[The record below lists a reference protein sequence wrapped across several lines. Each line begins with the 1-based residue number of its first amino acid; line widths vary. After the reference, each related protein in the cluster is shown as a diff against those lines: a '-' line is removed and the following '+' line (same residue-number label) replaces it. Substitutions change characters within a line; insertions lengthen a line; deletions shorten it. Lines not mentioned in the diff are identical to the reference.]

1 MLKININGRELTA
14 REGDTILSVA
24 LANGI
29 DIPNLCQDGR
39 VETYGACGLCLVE
52 VNGGAKLLRA
62 CATKVADNM
71 IISTETPRV
80 VAARKM
86 ALEMLLSD
94 HEGDCRPPCWQACPG
109 ETDCQGYVGLIANG
123 HYAEA
128 LELIKEDLPLP
139 ASIGR
144 VCPHPCEAAC
154 RRKLA
159 EEPIA
164 IAWLKQFAADMDL
177 ANGHPFIPDVEEPTG
192 KRVALIGAGP
202 ASLTAA
208 YFLAKAGHTAH
219 IYEMMPQAGGMLRY
233 GIPQYRL
240 PKDVLDAEIAIIQ
253 AMGVEIFY
261 NMKIGRDVSFDYLRQ
276 TYDAVFVGIGAWQS
290 SALGCPGQELTGVIG
305 GIDFLQDVAMERPVA
320 IGKRVAIVGGGN
332 TAMDACRTAVRM
344 GAEEVYLIYRRTK
357 SEMPA
362 EPIEIQEAEEEGVQF
377 KLLVSPIEVL
387 GEDGKVTAIRLQK
400 MELGEPDASGRRS
413 PVPIEGEEEIL
424 PVDTV
429 IAAIGQKVVPDGLD
443 GLELTKK
450 NTIVADIDRFT
461 TNLSGVFA
469 GGDGV
474 NWGPDIAIAA
484 IGHGKKAARSIDA
497 YLAGEPFIYEKPFL
511 VERKNV
517 TAEALAHVPKQPRA
531 KMEHLTPEERKHNF
545 REINAGFDEVTA
557 VTEANRCLSCG
568 CNAVFDCKLLEY
580 ANRYKVE
587 PEKLGGGEVHHR
599 REQDDHPFIER
610 NIDKCVLCG
619 LCVRV
624 CEEAMGVNA
633 IGLLKRGFETSVQPS
648 FERKLADTECIS
660 CGQCAALCPT
670 GALSVRQPGVKSVP
684 LHADRI
690 VESVC
695 GYCSVGCKVQY
706 HMKGNVP
713 IKVTPVKDG
722 FLCAKGRF
730 GLLWQPNQAEKITE
744 PLLRV
749 EGELNETYYD
759 DAFLALSRDIR
770 AVQSLYGEKSVAI
783 SLSGKLTNEEIFLA
797 KKIAGQLGIEDQVY
811 SSQAHRGGAE
821 EIIGDCLPKTT
832 FAELETTD
840 LIVAVGVDLLQEP
853 ASLVPRIRKALARGA
868 KLILVDDK
876 DTLADQWATAKYSS
890 GDTVSFWYQVA
901 KALLETGELKIT
913 EEAKADLSKQLAK
926 VTVSEE
932 AKEFAA
938 YYGAA
943 KNSILMW
950 GAARISPAAGK
961 AMAAIAAMTGHLGK
975 PRNGILQLKPS
986 PNGYGIA
993 ALGIEKERA
1002 ELVKNIADGKIKA
1015 LFTIG
1020 DHYTP
1025 EELAGLDY
1033 LAVMDH
1039 YLSPMAMGAQV
1050 VLPLALPR
1058 ENIGVYTSAEG
1069 RKQMLYP
1076 AVIGSQ
1082 PMANWETLAMLA
1094 EKLGAETQYERFDFL
1109 QKETEAALGDGHGCH
1124 KCALCREVACTLF
1137 AVDEAMINRAVAGF
1151 AEENALMWR
1160 AAVPFDFTAGMFM
1173 QYLRKSNIL
1182 K

>member
-1 MLKININGRELTA
+1 MLKINMNGRELTA
-14 REGDTILSVA
+14 HEGDTILSVA

-52 VNGGAKLLRA
+52 VNGGGKLLRA
-62 CATKVADNM
+62 CATKVADGM
-71 IISTETPRV
+71 MISTETERV

-94 HEGDCRPPCWQACPG
+94 HEGDCRPPCRQACPG

-123 HYAEA
+123 YYQEA

-144 VCPHPCEAAC
+144 VCPHPCESAC
-154 RRKLA
+154 RRKLV

-177 ANGHPFIPDVEEPTG
+177 ERQHPFIPDVAESSG

-208 YFLAKAGHTAH
+208 YFLAKTGHTTH

-253 AMGVEIFY
+253 AMGVEIFC
-261 NMKIGRDVSFDYLRQ
+261 NMKIGRDLSFDYLRD
-276 TYDAVFVGIGAWQS
+276 TYDAVFVGIGAWKS
-290 SALGCPGQELTGVIG
+290 SALGCDGQDLTGVIG
-305 GIDFLQDVAMERPVA
+305 GIDFLQDVAMERPVS
-320 IGKRVAIVGGGN
+320 IGKRVAVVGGGN

-362 EPIEIQEAEEEGVQF
+362 EPIEIQEAEEEGVIF
-377 KLLVSPIEVL
+377 KLLVSPMEVL
-387 GEDGKVTAIRLQK
+387 GENGRVTGIRLQK

-413 PVPIEGEEEIL
+413 PVAIPGAEEIL
-424 PVDTV
+424 AVDTI
-429 IAAIGQKVVPDGLD
+429 IAAIGQKVAPEGLD
-443 GLELTKK
+443 GLELTAK
-450 NTIVADIDRFT
+450 NTIVADTDNFT
-461 TNLSGVFA
+461 TGLPGVFA

-474 NWGPDIAIAA
+474 NRGPDIAIAA
-484 IGHGKKAARSIDA
+484 IGHGKKAARSINA
-497 YLAGEPFIYEKPFL
+497 YLAGESLVFRKPFL

-517 TAEALAHVPKQPRA
+517 TAETLAHVEKQPRVPMPHVA
-531 KMEHLTPEERKHNF
+531 AEDRKHNF
-545 REINAGFDEVTA
+545 REINEGFTEAEA
-557 VTEANRCLSCG
+557 VAEANRCLSCG

-580 ANRYKVE
+580 ANRYQVQ
-587 PEKLGGGEVHHR
+587 PEKLAGGEVHHR
-599 REQDDHPFIER
+599 REQDNHPFIER

-633 IGLLKRGFETSVQPS
+633 IGLLNRGFETSVQPS

-670 GALSVRQPGVKSVP
+670 GALTVRQPGEKSVP
-684 LHADRI
+684 LDTERI

-706 HMKGNVP
+706 HMKGDTIV
-713 IKVTPVKDG
+713 KVTPVKDN
-722 FLCAKGRF
+722 FLCVKGRF
-730 GLLWQPNQAEKITE
+730 GLNWQPSVERITE
-744 PLLRV
+744 PLLV
-749 EGELNETYYD
+749 VDGELQETYYD
-759 DAFLALSRDIR
+759 DAFLAMTRELR
-770 AVQSLYGEKSVAI
+770 AMQSAYGKDSVAM
-783 SLSGKLTNEEIFLA
+783 SLSGKLTDEEIFLA
-797 KKIAGQLGIEDQVY
+797 KKIARQLGIENQVY
-811 SSQAHRGGAE
+811 SSQAGCHGVSD
-821 EIIGDCLPKTT
+821 IVGDPMPKTT

-840 LIVAVGVDLLQEP
+840 LIIACGLDLLQEP
-853 ASLVPRIRKALARGA
+853 ATLVPRIRKAMARGT
-868 KLILVDDK
+868 KLILVDERN
-876 DTLADQWATAKYSS
+876 TLADQWATAKYAP

-901 KALLETGELKIT
+901 KALLGTDGLTLSET
-913 EEAKADLSKQLAK
+913 AKADLEGKLAE
-926 VTVSEE
+926 VVVGAE
-932 AKEFAA
+932 AEAFAA
-938 YYGAA
+938 QYLAA
-943 KNSILMW
+943 KNSIFLLG
-950 GAARISPAAGK
+950 GAKVSAEAAK
-961 AMAAIAAMTGHLGK
+961 LIAAVAAMSGHLGK
-975 PRNGILQLKPS
+975 PRNGIIHLKPS
-986 PNGYGIA
+986 PNAYGILA
-993 ALGIEKERA
+993 VSGIKERG
-1002 ELVKNIADGKIKA
+1002 ELLQNIAEGKVKA

-1020 DHYTP
+1020 DFYSG
-1025 EELAGLDY
+1025 EELKGVQY

-1039 YLSPMAMGAQV
+1039 YLSPMARKAQTI
-1050 VLPLALPR
+1050 LPLALPR

-1069 RKQMLYP
+1069 RKQVLRP
-1076 AVIGSQ
+1076 ALSLSQ
-1082 PMANWETLAMLA
+1082 EIPNWEILASLA
-1094 EKLGAETQYERFDFL
+1094 QRLGDNSQYETFIQL
-1109 QKETEAALGDGHGCH
+1109 QKDVRVTQPEKGGCH
-1124 KCALCREVACTLF
+1124 KCAVCSEVSATLF
-1137 AVDEAMINRAVAGF
+1137 AVNEEMLTKAVAAF
-1151 AEENALMWR
+1151 TDNRLPMWKKPQ
-1160 AAVPFDFTAGMFM
+1160 AFDFTAGSFM
-1173 QYLRKSNIL
+1173 VYLKEQGIA

>member
-1 MLKININGRELTA
+1 MLKINMNGRELTA
-14 REGDTILSVA
+14 HEGDTILGVA

-39 VETYGACGLCLVE
+39 VATYGACGLCLVE
-52 VNGGAKLLRA
+52 VNGGPKLLRA
-62 CATKVADNM
+62 CATKVTDNM
-71 IISTETPRV
+71 IVSTETERV

-94 HEGDCRPPCWQACPG
+94 HEGDCRPPCRQACPG

-144 VCPHPCEAAC
+144 VCPHPCESAC

-177 ANGHPFIPDVEEPTG
+177 GRQHPFIPDVAESTG

-261 NMKIGRDVSFDYLRQ
+261 NMKIGRDVSFDYLRD
-276 TYDAVFVGIGAWQS
+276 TYDAVFVGIGAWKS
-290 SALGCPGQELTGVIG
+290 SALGCDGQDLTGVIG

-320 IGKRVAIVGGGN
+320 IGKRVAVVGGGN

-362 EPIEIQEAEEEGVQF
+362 EPIEIQEAEEEGVIF

-387 GEDGKVTAIRLQK
+387 GEAGKVTGIRLQK

-413 PVPIEGEEEIL
+413 PVAIPGAEEIL
-424 PVDTV
+424 AVDTV

-443 GLELTKK
+443 GLELTAK
-450 NTIVADIDRFT
+450 NTIVADADNFT
-461 TNLSGVFA
+461 TSLPGVFA
-469 GGDGV
+469 GGDGI
-474 NWGPDIAIAA
+474 NRGPDIAIAA
-484 IGHGKKAARSIDA
+484 IGHGKKAARSINA
-497 YLAGEPFIYEKPFL
+497 YLAGESLAFRKPFF

-517 TAEALAHVPKQPRA
+517 TAEALAHVEKQPRVPMSHVA
-531 KMEHLTPEERKHNF
+531 PADRKHNF
-545 REINAGFDEVTA
+545 REINEGFTEAEA
-557 VTEANRCLSCG
+557 VAEANRCLSCG

-580 ANRYKVE
+580 ANRYQVE
-587 PEKLGGGEVHHR
+587 PEKLAGGAVHHR
-599 REQDDHPFIER
+599 RERDDHPFIER

-624 CEEAMGVNA
+624 CEEAMGVGA
-633 IGLLKRGFETSVQPS
+633 IGLLNRGFETSVQPS
-648 FERKLADTECIS
+648 FERKLVDTECIS

-670 GALSVRQPGVKSVP
+670 GALTVRQPGVKPVP
-684 LHADRI
+684 LDTERI

-695 GYCSVGCKVQY
+695 GYCSVGCKVRY
-706 HMKGNVP
+706 HLKGDAIV
-713 IKVTPVKDG
+713 KVTPVKDN
-722 FLCAKGRF
+722 FLCVKGRF
-730 GLLWQPNQAEKITE
+730 GLNWQSQVERVTE
-744 PLLRV
+744 PLLKV
-749 EGELNETYYD
+749 DGELQETYYD
-759 DAFLALSRDIR
+759 DAFLAMTRELR
-770 AVQSLYGEKSVAI
+770 AIQSAYGKDSIAL
-783 SLSGKLTNEEIFLA
+783 SLSGKLTNEEIYLA
-797 KKIAGQLGIEDQVY
+797 KKIAAGLGISDQIY
-811 SSQAHRGGAE
+811 SSQTGNGGIP
-821 EIIGDCLPKTT
+821 EIIGDATPKST

-840 LIVAVGVDLLQEP
+840 LIIACGLDLLQEP
-853 ASLVPRIRKALARGA
+853 ATLVPRIRKAIERGA
-868 KLILVDDK
+868 KLILVDDRG
-876 DTLADQWATAKYSS
+876 TLADQWATAKYTP
-890 GDTVSFWYQVA
+890 GDTVSFWYQAA
-901 KALLETGELKIT
+901 KAILDADGFQLPQCLKAELEKKLANVKVGK
-913 EEAKADLSKQLAK
+913 EAKAFAWDYLS
-926 VTVSEE
+926 
-932 AKEFAA
+932 
-938 YYGAA
+938 A
-943 KNSILMW
+943 KNSMFLLG
-950 GAARISPAAGK
+950 GAKVSDAAGK
-961 AMAAIAAMTGHLGK
+961 VIAAIAAMTRRLGK
-975 PRNGILQLKPS
+975 PRNGVIQLKPS
-986 PNGYGIA
+986 PNAYGI
-993 ALGIEKERA
+993 LTDSNIRPRT
-1002 ELVKNIADGKIKA
+1002 ELVENIADGRVKA

-1020 DHYTP
+1020 DFYSE
-1025 EELAGLDY
+1025 EELKGVKY

-1039 YLSPMAMGAQV
+1039 YLSPMARNAQV

-1069 RKQMLYP
+1069 RQQQLRP
-1076 AVIGSQ
+1076 AVSLNQAI
-1082 PMANWETLAMLA
+1082 ANWEILVALG
-1094 EKLGAETQYERFDFL
+1094 EKLGADSQYERFDLL
-1109 QKETEAALGDGHGCH
+1109 QKETAAAQPGSAGCH
-1124 KCALCREVACTLF
+1124 KCAVCSEAIAQLF
-1137 AVDEAMINRAVAGF
+1137 PVDEAMLAKAVSAF
-1151 AEENALMWR
+1151 AAEKAPMWKKPV
-1160 AAVPFDFTAGMFM
+1160 AFDYTAGMFM
-1173 QYLRKSNIL
+1173 AYLKEQHIA

>member
-1 MLKININGRELTA
+1 MLKVNINGRELTA
-14 REGDTILSVA
+14 HEGDTILSVA

-29 DIPNLCQDGR
+29 EIPNLCQDGR

-52 VNGGAKLLRA
+52 VNGGGKLLRA
-62 CATKVADNM
+62 CATKVTDNM
-71 IISTETPRV
+71 IVSTETERV

-94 HEGDCRPPCWQACPG
+94 HEGDCRPPCRQACPG

-123 HYAEA
+123 HYEEA

-144 VCPHPCEAAC
+144 VCPHPCETAC
-154 RRKLA
+154 RRKLV

-177 ANGHPFIPDVEEPTG
+177 GREHPFIPDVAESTG

-233 GIPQYRL
+233 GIPEYRL

-261 NMKIGRDVSFDYLRQ
+261 NMKIGRDITFDYLRN
-276 TYDAVFVGIGAWQS
+276 TYDAVFAGIGAWQS
-290 SALGCPGQELTGVIG
+290 SALGCEGQELTGVIG

-320 IGKRVAIVGGGN
+320 LGKRVAIVGGGN

-362 EPIEIQEAEEEGVQF
+362 EPIEIQEAEEEGVIF

-387 GEDGKVTAIRLQK
+387 GENGQVTGIRLQK

-413 PVPIEGEEEIL
+413 PVAIPGAEEIL
-424 PVDTV
+424 AVDTV

-443 GLELTKK
+443 GLELTAK
-450 NTIVADIDRFT
+450 NTIVADVNNFT
-461 TNLSGVFA
+461 TNLPGVFA
-469 GGDGV
+469 GGDGI
-474 NWGPDIAIAA
+474 NRGPDIAIAA
-484 IGHGKKAARSIDA
+484 IGHGKKAARSINA
-497 YLAGEPFIYEKPFL
+497 YLAGENLTFTKPFL

-517 TAEALAHVPKQPRA
+517 TAETLAHIEKQPRVEMPHVA
-531 KMEHLTPEERKHNF
+531 AADRKTNF
-545 REINAGFDEVTA
+545 REINVGFTESQA
-557 VTEANRCLSCG
+557 VAEANRCLSCG
-568 CNAVFDCKLLEY
+568 CNAVFDCKLLAY
-580 ANRYKVE
+580 ANRYQVE
-587 PEKLGGGEVHHR
+587 PEKLSGGEVHHR

-633 IGLLKRGFETSVQPS
+633 IGLLNRGFETSVQPS

-660 CGQCAALCPT
+660 CGQCVALCPT
-670 GALSVRQPGVKSVP
+670 GALSVRQPGVKPVP
-684 LHADRI
+684 LDTERV

-706 HMKGNVP
+706 HMKGDTI
-713 IKVTPVKDG
+713 IKVTPAKDN
-722 FLCAKGRF
+722 FLCVKGRF
-730 GLLWQPNQAEKITE
+730 GLNWQPRVERITE
-744 PLLRV
+744 PLLAV
-749 EGELNETYYD
+749 DGELQETYYD
-759 DAFLALSRDIR
+759 DAFLAMAREMR
-770 AVQSLYGEKSVAI
+770 AIQSAYGKESVAI

-797 KKIAGQLGIEDQVY
+797 KKIAASLGIEDQVY
-811 SSQAHRGGAE
+811 SSQAGSLGIA
-821 EIIGDCLPKTT
+821 EIIGDAMPKST

-840 LIVAVGVDLLQEP
+840 LIIACGLDLLQEP
-853 ASLVPRIRKALARGA
+853 ATLVPKIRKAIARGA
-868 KLILVDDK
+868 KLILVDNR
-876 DTLADQWATAKYSS
+876 DTLADQWGAAKYVP

-901 KALLETGELKIT
+901 KAVLQNSGFQLPDELKV
-913 EEAKADLSKQLAK
+913 ELEKNLAK
-926 VTVSEE
+926 VKVGED
-932 AKEFAA
+932 AKALAA
-938 YYGAA
+938 DYLAA
-943 KNSILMW
+943 KNSMFLLG
-950 GAARISPAAGK
+950 GAKVSDDAGRVI
-961 AMAAIAAMTGHLGK
+961 AAIAAMAKHLGK
-975 PRNGILQLKPS
+975 PRNGIIQLKPS
-986 PNGYGIA
+986 PNAYGILA
-993 ALGIEKERA
+993 DGNIKPRA
-1002 ELVKNIADGKIKA
+1002 ELVANIAAGNVKA
-1015 LFTIG
+1015 LFTLG
-1020 DHYTP
+1020 DFYSA
-1025 EELAGLDY
+1025 EELQGIDY

-1069 RKQMLYP
+1069 RYQQLRA
-1076 AVIGSQ
+1076 AVNPCQAI
-1082 PMANWETLAMLA
+1082 ANWEILAALGHR
-1094 EKLGAETQYERFDFL
+1094 LGADTQYERFDLL
-1109 QKETEAALGDGHGCH
+1109 QKEAAAAQPGRAGCHQCVVCSEAAAQMFSINEEMLT
-1124 KCALCREVACTLF
+1124 R
-1137 AVDEAMINRAVAGF
+1137 AVDAFTKET
-1151 AEENALMWR
+1151 
-1160 AAVPFDFTAGMFM
+1160 AAVWKKPVAFDYTAGLFM
-1173 QYLRKSNIL
+1173 AYLKEQNIA

>member
-1 MLKININGRELTA
+1 MLRININGRELTA
-14 REGDTILSVA
+14 QEGDTILGVA

-52 VNGGAKLLRA
+52 VNGGPKLLRA

-71 IISTETPRV
+71 IISTETERV

-94 HEGDCRPPCWQACPG
+94 HEGDCRPPCRQACPG

-177 ANGHPFIPDVEEPTG
+177 GREHPFIPDVAESTG

-261 NMKIGRDVSFDYLRQ
+261 NMKVGRDVTFDYLRNQ
-276 TYDAVFVGIGAWQS
+276 YEAVFVGIGAWQS
-290 SALGCPGQELTGVIG
+290 SALGCPGQDLAGVIG
-305 GIDFLQDVAMERPVA
+305 GIDFLQDVAMERPVS

-362 EPIEIQEAEEEGVQF
+362 EPMEIQEAEEEGVIF
-377 KLLVSPIEVL
+377 KLLVSPLEVL
-387 GEDGKVTAIRLQK
+387 GEDGKVTGIRLQK

-413 PVPIEGEEEIL
+413 PVAIPGAEEIL
-424 PVDTV
+424 AVDTV

-443 GLELTKK
+443 GLELTAK
-450 NTIVADIDRFT
+450 NTIVTDVHNFT
-461 TNLSGVFA
+461 TSLPGVFA
-469 GGDGV
+469 GGDGI
-474 NWGPDIAIAA
+474 NRGPDIAIAA
-484 IGHGKKAARSIDA
+484 IGHGKKAARSINA
-497 YLAGEPFIYEKPFL
+497 YLAGEPLTFTKPFL

-517 TAEALAHVPKQPRA
+517 TAEMLAHIEKQPRVE
-531 KMEHLTPEERKHNF
+531 MPHLAAADRKTNF
-545 REINAGFDEVTA
+545 REINTGFTEAQA
-557 VTEANRCLSCG
+557 VTEASRCLSCG
-568 CNAVFDCKLLEY
+568 CMSVFDCKLLEY
-580 ANRYKVE
+580 ANRYQVE
-587 PEKLGGGEVHHR
+587 PEKLAGGEVHHR
-599 REQDDHPFIER
+599 REKDDHPFIER

-633 IGLLKRGFETSVQPS
+633 IGLLNRGFETSVQPS

-670 GALSVRQPGVKSVP
+670 GALTVRQPGVKSVP
-684 LHADRI
+684 LNTERI

-706 HMKGNVP
+706 HMKGDVI
-713 IKVTPVKDG
+713 IKVTPAKDS

-730 GLLWQPNQAEKITE
+730 GLNWQPSAERITG
-744 PLLRV
+744 PLLV
-749 EGELNETYYD
+749 VDGELQETYYD
-759 DAFLALSRDIR
+759 DAFLAMTRELR
-770 AVQSLYGEKSVAI
+770 AIQSAYGKDSVAM

-797 KKIAGQLGIEDQVY
+797 KKIAASLGISDQVY
-811 SSQAHRGGAE
+811 SSQAGSYGIAD
-821 EIIGDCLPKTT
+821 IIGDVMPKTT

-840 LIVAVGVDLLQEP
+840 LIIACGLDLLQEP
-853 ASLVPRIRKALARGA
+853 ATLVPRIRKALARGA
-868 KLILVDDK
+868 KLILVDNR
-876 DTLADQWATAKYSS
+876 DTLADQWATAKYTPD
-890 GDTVSFWYQVA
+890 DTVSFWYQVA
-901 KALLETGELKIT
+901 KELLTQDGLQLADQQKAALE
-913 EEAKADLSKQLAK
+913 KQLANIK
-926 VTVSEE
+926 VGRD
-932 AKEFAA
+932 AKAFAA
-938 YYGAA
+938 HYLAA
-943 KNSILMW
+943 KNSIFLLG
-950 GAARISPAAGK
+950 GAKVSDAAG
-961 AMAAIAAMTGHLGK
+961 AIIAGIAAMARHLGK
-975 PRNGILQLKPS
+975 PRNGIIQLKPS
-986 PNGYGIA
+986 PNAYGILA
-993 ALGIEKERA
+993 ARDVKPRG
-1002 ELVKNIADGKIKA
+1002 ELVENIAEGKVKA

-1020 DHYTP
+1020 DFYSA
-1025 EELAGLDY
+1025 EELQGLSY

-1039 YLSPMAMGAQV
+1039 YYSPMAMNAQV

-1058 ENIGVYTSAEG
+1058 ENVGVYTSAEG
-1069 RKQMLYP
+1069 RCQQLRP
-1076 AVIGSQ
+1076 AVSLGQ
-1082 PMANWETLAMLA
+1082 AVANWETLAALGDR
-1094 EKLGAETQYERFDFL
+1094 LGANTQYECFDLL
-1109 QKETEAALGDGHGCH
+1109 QKETAAAQPKKTGCH
-1124 KCALCREVACTLF
+1124 KCAVCSEVAAQLF
-1137 AVDEAMINRAVAGF
+1137 PITEDMLQKAIAAFGDEKAAMWKKPVA
-1151 AEENALMWR
+1151 
-1160 AAVPFDFTAGMFM
+1160 FDYTAGAFM
-1173 QYLRKSNIL
+1173 AYLKQRNIT